1 MQVIG
6 LTGGIA
12 SGKSAVSYYLI
23 THGYEV
29 IDADDISRHA
39 LEPGTEAFKQV
50 IEHFPVL
57 DNGIINRQKLAD
69 IIFNNQD
76 EKNYLEGI
84 LHPYIRSVIVQK
96 IKQSKNN
103 IVFIDVP
110 LLFEA
115 GWDDLCDST
124 IVVSCD
130 KETQIQRVLSR
141 DHCTR
146 TQALDRI
153 RNQMSLEDKEQR
165 ADYII
170 RNNTNYYDLEKEILK
185 VLKEVE

>member
-1 MQVIG
+1 M
-6 LTGGIA
+6 
-12 SGKSAVSYYLI
+12 
-23 THGYEV
+23 
-29 IDADDISRHA
+29 
-39 LEPGTEAFKQV
+39 FK
-50 IEHFPVL
+50 L
-57 DNGIINRQKLAD
+57 SS
-69 IIFNNQD
+69 
-76 EKNYLEGI
+76 
-84 LHPYIRSVIVQK
+84 SVCG
-96 IKQSKNN
+96 
-103 IVFIDVP
+103 
-110 LLFEA
+110 EA

-185 VLKEVE
+185 VLKKVE

>member
-12 SGKSAVSYYLI
+12 SGKSTVSYYLI

-29 IDADDISRHA
+29 IDADDISHHA

-96 IKQSKNN
+96 IKQSKND

-124 IVVSCD
+124 IVVICD

>member
-12 SGKSAVSYYLI
+12 SGKSTVSYYLM

-29 IDADDISRHA
+29 IDADEISRHS
-39 LEPGTEAFKQV
+39 LEPGTKAFKQV

-57 DNGIINRQKLAD
+57 ENEKINRQKLAD
-69 IIFNNQD
+69 IIFNNPN

-103 IVFIDVP
+103 LVFIDVP

-115 GWDDLCDST
+115 GWDDLCDHT

-130 KETQIQRVLSR
+130 TETQIQRVLSR

-146 TQALDRI
+146 AQALDRI
-153 RNQMSLEDKEQR
+153 RNQMSLEDKEKR

-170 RNNTNYYDLEKEILK
+170 RNNTNYYDLEKEILR

>member
-12 SGKSAVSYYLI
+12 SGKSTVSYYLI

-39 LEPGTEAFKQV
+39 LEPATEAFKQV

-69 IIFNNQD
+69 IIFNNQN

-96 IKQSKNN
+96 SNN
-103 IVFIDVP
+103 LKTTLF
-110 LLFEA
+110 LLMYHYSLRQA
-115 GWDDLCDST
+115 GM
-124 IVVSCD
+124 IYV
-130 KETQIQRVLSR
+130 
-141 DHCTR
+141 
-146 TQALDRI
+146 
-153 RNQMSLEDKEQR
+153 
-165 ADYII
+165 
-170 RNNTNYYDLEKEILK
+170 ILQ
-185 VLKEVE
+185 

>member
-12 SGKSAVSYYLI
+12 SGKSTVSYYLI

-96 IKQSKNN
+96 INLKTTL
-103 IVFIDVP
+103 F
-110 LLFEA
+110 LLMYHYSLRQA
-115 GWDDLCDST
+115 GM
-124 IVVSCD
+124 IYV
-130 KETQIQRVLSR
+130 
-141 DHCTR
+141 
-146 TQALDRI
+146 
-153 RNQMSLEDKEQR
+153 
-165 ADYII
+165 
-170 RNNTNYYDLEKEILK
+170 ILQ
-185 VLKEVE
+185 

>member
-12 SGKSAVSYYLI
+12 SGKSTVSYYLI

-57 DNGIINRQKLAD
+57 D
-69 IIFNNQD
+69 NQD

>member
-12 SGKSAVSYYLI
+12 SGKSTVSYYLI

-69 IIFNNQD
+69 IIFNNQN

-110 LLFEA
+110 LCPENSAPRRQA
-115 GWDDLCDST
+115 GCRGKSG
-124 IVVSCD
+124 
-130 KETQIQRVLSR
+130 RPPSR
-141 DHCTR
+141 WWPFPH
-146 TQALDRI
+146 
-153 RNQMSLEDKEQR
+153 SS
-165 ADYII
+165 
-170 RNNTNYYDLEKEILK
+170 
-185 VLKEVE
+185 

>member
-12 SGKSAVSYYLI
+12 SGKSTVSYYLM

-29 IDADDISRHA
+29 IDADEISRHA
-39 LEPGTEAFKQV
+39 LEPGTKAFKQV

-57 DNGIINRQKLAD
+57 ENEKINRQKLAD
-69 IIFNNQD
+69 IIFNDPN

-103 IVFIDVP
+103 LVFIDVP
-110 LLFEA
+110 L
-115 GWDDLCDST
+115 
-124 IVVSCD
+124 
-130 KETQIQRVLSR
+130 
-141 DHCTR
+141 
-146 TQALDRI
+146 
-153 RNQMSLEDKEQR
+153 
-165 ADYII
+165 
-170 RNNTNYYDLEKEILK
+170 
-185 VLKEVE
+185 

>member
-12 SGKSAVSYYLI
+12 SGKSTVSYYLM

-39 LEPGTEAFKQV
+39 LEPGTKAFKQV

-103 IVFIDVP
+103 LVFIDVP

-185 VLKEVE
+185 VLKEVV